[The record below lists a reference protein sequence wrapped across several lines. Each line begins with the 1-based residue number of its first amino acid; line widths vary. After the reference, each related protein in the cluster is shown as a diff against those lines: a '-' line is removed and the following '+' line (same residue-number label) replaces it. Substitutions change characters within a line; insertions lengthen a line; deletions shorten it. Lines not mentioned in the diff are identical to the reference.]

1 MPEELRVIG
10 VELDRVGQRWLEL
23 RAQDREAYAAWNR
36 ECEARGLPR
45 LDFESVPH
53 EQSLQRAQERNAVPK
68 PGITAD
74 EAWDNLHF
82 ELLELTERALV
93 LRPRTL
99 AGVAVQLRAIAL
111 IQNEMWTDAGLDA
124 SEHDPCRVF
133 IENLAVFL
141 KIEPEP
147 IQDMRDRLGS

>member
-10 VELDRVGQRWLEL
+10 FELDRVGQRWLEL
-23 RAQDREAYAAWNR
+23 RAQDRRAYADWNR

-53 EQSLQRAQERNAVPK
+53 EQWLQRAQERNAVPK

-82 ELLELTERALV
+82 ELLELTNVRWFSG
-93 LRPRTL
+93 L
-99 AGVAVQLRAIAL
+99 ARWPVSLFSFGPSLLFKMKCGPMRGSTPVS
-111 IQNEMWTDAGLDA
+111 MTPAG
-124 SEHDPCRVF
+124 C
-133 IENLAVFL
+133 
-141 KIEPEP
+141 
-147 IQDMRDRLGS
+147 

>member
-10 VELDRVGQRWLEL
+10 FELDRVGQRWLEL
-23 RAQDREAYAAWNR
+23 RAQDRRAYADWNR

-45 LDFESVPH
+45 LDFKSVPDEH
-53 EQSLQRAQERNAVPK
+53 WLRRAQARNAVPK
-68 PGITAD
+68 PGITTD

-93 LRPRTL
+93 LQPRSL

-147 IQDMRDRLGS
+147 IAEMHARRGS

>member
-1 MPEELRVIG
+1 M
-10 VELDRVGQRWLEL
+10 
-23 RAQDREAYAAWNR
+23 
-36 ECEARGLPR
+36 PR

-53 EQSLQRAQERNAVPK
+53 EQWQERAQERNAVPK

-74 EAWDNLHF
+74 EDWDDLLG

-93 LRPRTL
+93 LQPRTL
-99 AGVAVQLRAIAL
+99 AGVAVQLRVVSL
-111 IQNEMWTDAGLDA
+111 IHNEMWTDAGLDA

-141 KIEPEP
+141 KEPEP
-147 IQDMRDRLGS
+147 IAEMRARRTA

>member
-10 VELDRVGQRWLEL
+10 VELDRVGQRWREL
-23 RAQDREAYAAWNR
+23 RAQDRKAFADWNR

-45 LDFESVPH
+45 LDFKSVLDEH
-53 EQSLQRAQERNAVPK
+53 WLRRAQARNDVPK
-68 PGITAD
+68 PGITTD
-74 EAWDNLHF
+74 EAWDNLYF

-93 LRPRTL
+93 LQPRSL

-111 IQNEMWTDAGLDA
+111 IKNEMWSDAGL
-124 SEHDPCRVF
+124 SERDPCRVF

-147 IQDMRDRLGS
+147 IAEMHAGLGS

>member
-1 MPEELRVIG
+1 
-10 VELDRVGQRWLEL
+10 
-23 RAQDREAYAAWNR
+23 
-36 ECEARGLPR
+36 

-53 EQSLQRAQERNAVPK
+53 EQWLQRAQERNAVPK

-147 IQDMRDRLGS
+147 KLDMRDRLGS